1 METSVNRYDDRQK
14 ILEQISEAFKSNLVN
29 DVTFSLTDGSI
40 VKSSKFMLC
49 CRSEYFRSLLLTE
62 FKEKEMEVIP
72 LQCDLP
78 TFNIISDYIFEGIV
92 DFTQYHVGCLLPA
105 MEKTREYRIAD
116 GKFSKAIEDYL
127 INTLSSV
134 TPDADYVEKILQF
147 STDHQSFEGLKEVAT
162 KVFIANVNE
171 MVKSEEFGNLSE
183 SALEAILKMKSTA
196 DVKELDFLE
205 SLVRW
210 MKLQEHLTESSKT
223 SLLSMIDLRKF
234 APEELVDN
242 VRNYNLFS
250 SDIIL
255 DIVNEQL
262 RNRKIIEEETRVNT
276 ELARKNEEE
285 KTRVNTELARKNVC
299 LVSNGGSIIC
309 GANYGKSCIDDQPS
323 KSHSEGY
330 TKESYSFVTGCSDS
344 RIVVKFK
351 EEFELNKI
359 EFLLNSSYSS
369 NSYIVETKC
378 EGEEWSVLIDSR
390 KVCSGKQTI
399 TFKPKKMQYI
409 SVRRSSTLTGGLC
422 LSINYI
428 SALFNPNLPETCLS
442 SV

>member
-183 SALEAILKMKSTA
+183 SALEAILKMTSTA
-196 DVKELDFLE
+196 DVKELDFLDC
-205 SLVRW
+205 LVRW
-210 MKLQEHLTESSKT
+210 MELQEQVSESSKT
-223 SLLSMIDLRKF
+223 SLLSLIDLRKF
-234 APEELVDN
+234 ATEELVDN
-242 VRNYNLFS
+242 VRKYNLFS

-255 DIVNEQL
+255 DIVSEQL
-262 RNRKIIEEETRVNT
+262 TKRKKRKAKIRVNS
-276 ELARKNEEE
+276 
-285 KTRVNTELARKNVC
+285 ELARKNVC
-299 LVSNGGSIIC
+299 LVSNGGSFIC
-309 GANYGKSCIDDQPS
+309 GSKYGKSCIDDQPS
-323 KSHSEGY
+323 KSHAEGH
-330 TKESYSFVTGCSDS
+330 TGHASSDP
-344 RIVVKFK
+344 RIVVKLK
-351 EEFELNKI
+351 EEFELNQI
-359 EFLLNSSYSS
+359 EFLLNSTYKSKA
-369 NSYIVETKC
+369 YIVETKC
-378 EGEEWSVLIDSR
+378 KGEEWSVLFDSQEE
-390 KVCSGKQTI
+390 CSGKQTI

-409 SVRRSSTLTGGLC
+409 SVKKRGITSLKDFVGYF
-422 LSINYI
+422 SIIYI
-428 SALFNPNLPETCLS
+428 SALFDPNLPETCLS
-442 SV
+442 SSV

>member
-183 SALEAILKMKSTA
+183 SALEAILKMTSTA
-196 DVKELDFLE
+196 DVKELDFLDC
-205 SLVRW
+205 LVRW
-210 MKLQEHLTESSKT
+210 MELQEQLTESSKT
-223 SLLSMIDLRKF
+223 SLLSLIDLRKF
-234 APEELVDN
+234 ATEELVDH
-242 VRNYNLFS
+242 VRKYNLFS
-250 SDIIL
+250 SDTIL
-255 DIVNEQL
+255 DIVSEQT
-262 RNRKIIEEETRVNT
+262 RNRKINEEKKRLSR
-276 ELARKNEEE
+276 ELASN
-285 KTRVNTELARKNVC
+285 NVC
-299 LVSNGGSIIC
+299 LVSNGSSLIC
-309 GANYGKSCIDDQPS
+309 GSKNGKSCIDDQPS
-323 KSHSEGY
+323 KSHSEGH
-330 TKESYSFVTGCSDS
+330 TGQASSDP
-344 RIVVKFK
+344 RIVVKLK

-359 EFLLNSSYSS
+359 EFLLDSEFIPIA
-369 NSYIVETKC
+369 YIVETKC
-378 EGEEWSVLIDSR
+378 EGEEWSVLFNSL
-390 KVCSGKQTI
+390 KECSGKQTI

-409 SVRRSSTLTGGLC
+409 SVRRLLTGKYV
-422 LSINYI
+422 SILYI
-428 SALFNPNLPETCLS
+428 SALFDPNLKPCLS